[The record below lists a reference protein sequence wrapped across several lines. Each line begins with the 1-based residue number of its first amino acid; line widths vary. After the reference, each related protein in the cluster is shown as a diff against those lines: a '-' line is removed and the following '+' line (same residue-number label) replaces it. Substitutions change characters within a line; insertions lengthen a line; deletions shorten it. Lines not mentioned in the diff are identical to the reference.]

1 MITGRLC
8 SNHRGS
14 MEELRDENQTIT
26 QEPWFKSIIKI
37 RSDLIERFYIL
48 EESFYSCLFY
58 RCDVGVST
66 F

>member
-1 MITGRLC
+1 MLTQSKVYIIKL
-8 SNHRGS
+8 SFS
-14 MEELRDENQTIT
+14 LRRVDDNSRALI
-26 QEPWFKSIIKI
+26 KSIIKI

-58 RCDVGVST
+58 CCDAGVST